1 MFYYWQRRLSEEPA
15 MGGQE
20 PGFTQLEVQPGAEL
34 EIRLPGGQ

>member
-1 MFYYWQRRLSEEPA
+1 